1 MQKGPFVDAEFEVV
15 ADAHPTDEELAERD
29 RKLAAVHAE
38 LKRTDLKGWRLWG
51 AIIVALAVTWPV
63 TTAFFWIME
72 TLVGPSGAAFAKF
85 MASFGSP

>member
-15 ADAHPTDEELAERD
+15 ADAHPTEEELAERD

-51 AIIVALAVTWPV
+51 AILLTILVLWPI
-63 TTAFFWIME
+63 FFGYNWLMMNI
-72 TLVGPSGAAFAKF
+72 AKF
-85 MASFGSP
+85 IGLLGAP

>member
-29 RKLAAVHAE
+29 RRLAAVHAE

-51 AIIVALAVTWPV
+51 AIIVTIAIAWPIFGGLHLALN
-63 TTAFFWIME
+63 AF
-72 TLVGPSGAAFAKF
+72 VGLFIDRPG
-85 MASFGSP
+85 